1 MYCYMFPL
9 NTEFDILSA
18 AHIIKNEDEYPVRKR
33 YKTESGSYLMQY
45 FVDTCREVVY
55 SGKRY
60 EIRAG
65 HLMISGPDNEYMA
78 LRPVQQNEALNVLF
92 SSSAHGVLNSADK
105 ADTERITVPFVID
118 SGNNY
123 MIKSLFSDIIIG
135 HSSDVPL
142 SHEKAKCNLKKLMIE
157 IAELYYR
164 MNSKTN
170 VNIDRVISFI
180 EDNTERM
187 LSIDDMAQI
196 ACLSRSSFIREFRK
210 HTGKTPNIYQTETK
224 IRTACSIFKID
235 HNIRIKKV
243 SQMLGYC
250 DEYYFS
256 NVFKSIVGK
265 SPKKYL
271 DEVSER

>member
-1 MYCYMFPL
+1 
-9 NTEFDILSA
+9 
-18 AHIIKNEDEYPVRKR
+18 
-33 YKTESGSYLMQY
+33 
-45 FVDTCREVVY
+45 
-55 SGKRY
+55 
-60 EIRAG
+60 
-65 HLMISGPDNEYMA
+65 MA
-78 LRPVQQNEALNVLF
+78 LRPTQQNEALNVLF
-92 SSSAHGVLNSADK
+92 SSSAHGIFTGVRKTDPSMMA
-105 ADTERITVPFVID
+105 IPFVID
-118 SGNNY
+118 SSRNY
-123 MIKSLFSDIIIG
+123 MIKSLFCDIISG
-135 HSSDVPL
+135 HSSNFPL
-142 SHEKAKCNLKKLMIE
+142 SQEKAKCNLKKLMIE

-271 DEVSER
+271 NEVSER